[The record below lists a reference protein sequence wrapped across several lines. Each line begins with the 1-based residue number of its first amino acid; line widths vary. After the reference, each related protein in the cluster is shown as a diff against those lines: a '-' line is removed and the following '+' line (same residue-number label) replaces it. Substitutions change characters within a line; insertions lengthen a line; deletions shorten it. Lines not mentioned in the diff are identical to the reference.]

1 MTSKIRKNITNR
13 HSNID
18 VVDQVY
24 LTLSNVDLMMKIQ
37 RRLLTCHS
45 QVSLQE
51 NRASHDEVFGNI

>member
-37 RRLLTCHS
+37 RRLLTFHN